1 MPLAQNWLIL
11 LKFDGSRYHGWQVQ
25 SSVPTVEETIEKAL
39 ESLTGHLVE
48 VNGAGRTDSG
58 VHALNYTASFKV
70 LNKNLNS
77 PEKWRNALNALLPN
91 DIVVKCV
98 KSVPDEFHARHSS
111 IGKRYRY
118 LIYNAP
124 YQSVFSINHSWW
136 VKKSLNIQLMREAAK
151 VLTGVHD
158 FSTFRS
164 VNCSSKNTI
173 KNLREILITNN
184 RSNFSFVQ
192 LEFEANSFLQ
202 HMVRILTGTLV
213 EIGLG
218 RKNIK
223 NLERILKSG
232 QRNLAGITAPS
243 HGLYSLRVIYPKDII
258 EWPIEVIDN

>member
-25 SSVPTVEETIEKAL
+25 SSLPTVEETIEKTL
-39 ESLTGHLVE
+39 ESLTGELVE

-70 LNKNLNS
+70 VKKNINT
-77 PEKWRNALNALLPN
+77 PENWRNALNALLPK

-98 KSVPDEFHARHSS
+98 KSVPDDFHARHSS

-118 LIYNAP
+118 LIYNSP
-124 YQSVFSINHSWW
+124 YRSVFSINHSWW
-136 VKKSLNIQLMREAAK
+136 VKKSLNIELMREASK
-151 VLTGVHD
+151 ILTGVQD

-164 VNCSSKNTI
+164 ANCTSNNTI
-173 KNLREILITNN
+173 KNLREILITDN

-202 HMVRILTGTLV
+202 HMVRILSGTLV

-218 RKNIK
+218 RKKIQDI
-223 NLERILKSG
+223 EIILKSG

-258 EWPIEVIDN
+258 EWPVEVIDN